1 MNCADDERGRVC
13 MCACAC
19 ARVGGGLRAGRVAGP
34 VNHCR
39 QKGQVGLCLLS

>member
-19 ARVGGGLRAGRVAGP
+19 ARVGGGLRAGRVAA
-34 VNHCR
+34 R
-39 QKGQVGLCLLS
+39 